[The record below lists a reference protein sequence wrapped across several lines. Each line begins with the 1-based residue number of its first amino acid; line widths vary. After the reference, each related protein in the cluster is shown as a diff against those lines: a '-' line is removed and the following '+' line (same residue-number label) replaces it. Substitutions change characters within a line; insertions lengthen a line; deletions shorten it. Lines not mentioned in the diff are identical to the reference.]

1 VITFDVWLGTCGF
14 YGCPSAAEIRAFHP
28 SEGGNVYDHNG
39 RLLGHL
45 ENVRR
50 VNVPIG
56 SVPKYV
62 RDAFVATEDRR
73 FYEHNGL
80 DWHGVLRAVAR
91 NFSAGGIRQGFST
104 ITMQVAHNSFLQD
117 RYHGRSLRRKLVEL
131 RMSRLLEHELT
142 KDQILEHYLNV
153 IYLGNGVNG
162 IEAASLDLFGKH
174 VNALTLPE
182 GAILAALPKAPST
195 YTPRRNPDRAVQ
207 RRNIVLGLMEQ
218 QGYISEPQM
227 QTAEHT
233 PLRIAENEWR
243 PSIADE
249 PSALDAV
256 RALVDSVAPDV
267 LKDGDVN
274 VYTTLEFAAQRS
286 ADRAV
291 LRHIDQIT
299 RETEETMGH
308 VSEGAQGAL
317 VALDPNS
324 GDIRAIVPGKRTQR
338 GGFNRAFAARR
349 QPGSSFKP
357 FVYAAALAAGY
368 SPGTEVDDDQV
379 TVQIGRQVWQPANY
393 NNEYNGRITFAR
405 ALLLS
410 ANSATVRVS
419 RAVGERAVILAARR
433 NGITS
438 PLTPVPSIA
447 LGAEGVTPVEL
458 VASYAPFANGG
469 LRVKPRLVTRIEAP
483 DGTLL
488 WSTEVQRASA
498 MDPKDA
504 YEITQMLQGVVN
516 YGTGKTIRDYGLTG
530 PIAGKTGTTNSG
542 EDVWF
547 VGYTPTLVAGIW
559 FGYDTPRQISTN
571 ATGGRLAAPAWA
583 EFYQAGWHEPKGS
596 AFAVPAGMTSAIVD
610 PESGELATDW
620 CPRRVRQWFKPG
632 SEPTESCHL
641 HTAPP
646 QGQIAIDAGNA
657 AQGVNDAIGAVGRGI
672 GSILRKIIHW

>member
-1 VITFDVWLGTCGF
+1 MLG
-14 YGCPSAAEIRAFHP
+14 A
-28 SEGGNVYDHNG
+28 
-39 RLLGHL
+39 
-45 ENVRR
+45 
-50 VNVPIG
+50 
-56 SVPKYV
+56 
-62 RDAFVATEDRR
+62 
-73 FYEHNGL
+73 
-80 DWHGVLRAVAR
+80 
-91 NFSAGGIRQGFST
+91 
-104 ITMQVAHNSFLQD
+104 
-117 RYHGRSLRRKLVEL
+117 
-131 RMSRLLEHELT
+131 
-142 KDQILEHYLNV
+142 
-153 IYLGNGVNG
+153 
-162 IEAASLDLFGKH
+162 
-174 VNALTLPE
+174 
-182 GAILAALPKAPST
+182 
-195 YTPRRNPDRAVQ
+195 
-207 RRNIVLGLMEQ
+207 Q
-218 QGYISEPQM
+218 QS
-227 QTAEHT
+227 

-243 PSIADE
+243 PNIANE

-256 RALVDSVAPDV
+256 RSLVDSVTPDV
-267 LKDGDVN
+267 LKDGEVN
-274 VYTTLEFAAQRS
+274 VYTTLDFTAQRS
-286 ADRAV
+286 ADRTI

-299 RETEETMGH
+299 RETRETMGS
-308 VSEGAQGAL
+308 VTEGAQGAL
-317 VALDPNS
+317 VALDPTS
-324 GDIRAIVPGKRTQR
+324 GDIRALVPGRRTQR

-379 TVQIGRQVWQPANY
+379 TVQIGRQIWQPANY

-419 RAVGERAVILAARR
+419 RSVGEKAVILAAQR

-458 VASYAPFANGG
+458 VAAYAPFANGG

-488 WSTEVQRASA
+488 WSAENVRVPA

-516 YGTGKTIRDYGLTG
+516 FGTGRAIRDYGITT
-530 PIAGKTGTTNSG
+530 PVAGKTGTTNSG
-542 EDVWF
+542 EDAWF
-547 VGYTPTLVAGIW
+547 VGFSPTLVAGIW

-583 EFYQAGWHEPKGS
+583 EFYQAGWHEPRGS
-596 AFAVPAGMTSAIVD
+596 TFAVPEGMSGAVVD
-610 PESGELATDW
+610 PESGELATGW

-632 SEPTESCHL
+632 SEPTEPCHL

-646 QGQIAIDAGNA
+646 QGQIAIDAG
-657 AQGVNDAIGAVGRGI
+657 QGNQGNRDPIAAVGRSLG
-672 GSILRKIIHW
+672 GLLRRIIHW